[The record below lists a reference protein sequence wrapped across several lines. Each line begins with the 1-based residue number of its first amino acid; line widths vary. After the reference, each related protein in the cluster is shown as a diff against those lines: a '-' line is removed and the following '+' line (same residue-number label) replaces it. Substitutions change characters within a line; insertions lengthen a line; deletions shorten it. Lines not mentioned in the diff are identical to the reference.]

1 MIEAERACD
10 MKPCPRG
17 VLGVL
22 ETTVV
27 SATSSEGEGGFR

>member
-1 MIEAERACD
+1 
-10 MKPCPRG
+10 MKQCPRG

-22 ETTVV
+22 ETPVV